1 MKVKLLVFL
10 LFPLVVFSQP
20 TKEVIKERQKMEFDK
35 RFFAGMKEKMIKN
48 YDEAIFEFK
57 EAIKLEPNNANVHYQ
72 LATVL
77 LSTKH
82 GEEAIDEAERAFKL
96 EPSNDWYAK
105 FLIEL
110 YKSNQRYEDAISK
123 CEMAYKKTKD
133 AHYLLEIANLWILN
147 KKPEKAISALNRY
160 EKQQGVTENVSRQKE
175 EIYLSKGDIKAATSE
190 IEKLCNAYPTQLN
203 YKGILADLYMNSNKQ
218 KEALKIYQEIQKADS
233 LNGFAAFSIAEYYQE
248 VGDTQACFE
257 QLLLGMKSN
266 LEPKFKM
273 QVLARLYPSNYFGS
287 DQKEKCQALN
297 EAFLQ
302 ANPEAV
308 EPYVFYGDLLLQEK
322 KTEEARAYY
331 LQAVSKSANYLLA
344 WDQILFCDQQLLRY
358 DWMKEDCEK
367 IMPLFPDYP
376 TAYLLHG
383 VACRQLKVYQV
394 GLGFAQLGVSMASD
408 ETMLIQ
414 MLSSLGD
421 MAHYAGK
428 FETSDSAFEAV
439 LSIAPSNSMALNNFA
454 YFLSLRNVDLDKA
467 ANMSKRSIE
476 LDPGNPSNLDT
487 YAWIL
492 YMRGEYLEAK
502 KQILKSLELSPNNA
516 EVVEHFGDILYRLNE
531 VEDANVQWKKA
542 KVLGGSSNELD
553 AKIKNKS
560 LPKN

>member
-1 MKVKLLVFL
+1 
-10 LFPLVVFSQP
+10 
-20 TKEVIKERQKMEFDK
+20 
-35 RFFAGMKEKMIKN
+35 
-48 YDEAIFEFK
+48 
-57 EAIKLEPNNANVHYQ
+57 
-72 LATVL
+72 
-77 LSTKH
+77 
-82 GEEAIDEAERAFKL
+82 
-96 EPSNDWYAK
+96 
-105 FLIEL
+105 
-110 YKSNQRYEDAISK
+110 
-123 CEMAYKKTKD
+123 
-133 AHYLLEIANLWILN
+133 
-147 KKPEKAISALNRY
+147 
-160 EKQQGVTENVSRQKE
+160 
-175 EIYLSKGDIKAATSE
+175 
-190 IEKLCNAYPTQLN
+190 
-203 YKGILADLYMNSNKQ
+203 
-218 KEALKIYQEIQKADS
+218 
-233 LNGFAAFSIAEYYQE
+233 
-248 VGDTQACFE
+248 
-257 QLLLGMKSN
+257 
-266 LEPKFKM
+266 
-273 QVLARLYPSNYFGS
+273 
-287 DQKEKCQALN
+287 
-297 EAFLQ
+297 
-302 ANPEAV
+302 
-308 EPYVFYGDLLLQEK
+308 
-322 KTEEARAYY
+322 
-331 LQAVSKSANYLLA
+331 
-344 WDQILFCDQQLLRY
+344 
-358 DWMKEDCEK
+358 MKEDCEK